1 MSKIMNKVT
10 KLSGLLFTM
19 PLLLIMSG
27 CKKEVSP
34 TTGWNYND
42 AKNGGFEV
50 RPFDE
55 QATGPGLVFIEG
67 GTFVMGRME
76 EDVMKDWNNS
86 QRRVSVASFYM
97 DECEIANVDYLEYLH
112 WIERVFIPQDLK
124 VVYDN
129 AVPDEHVWRERL
141 GYNEPD
147 VEYYFRH
154 PAYRHYPVVGVS
166 WLQAMNFAAWR
177 TDRVNEQILADR
189 GYVDIVQEPSAE
201 GYFNTDAYLTYE
213 TYEAEGDKRLKYIST
228 GEYRNVKMEDG
239 ILLPKYR
246 LPTEAEWEYAA
257 YGLIGNTLN
266 ERVLER
272 KVYPWNGQQL
282 RTDEKKY
289 YGDFMTNIKRGRG
302 DLMGVASALN
312 DAGFK
317 TKEVKSDWPND
328 YGLYQMA
335 GNVAEWV
342 MDVYRQSSHDDVSD
356 INPFR
361 GNYFETKM
369 LLEDGTVAERDSVG
383 QIPMVPVSD
392 FKNDRRRNY
401 RAADN
406 KNYLDGDWQ
415 SLKDMDK
422 WKDATIGTEATAQM
436 YPKNAAPYAYSLVS
450 DNARVYKGGSWRDIP
465 YWASPSSRRYLDEDE
480 STDYIGFRCAM
491 ARVGSQTKSSKK

>member
-1 MSKIMNKVT
+1 MNKAT
-10 KLSGLLFTM
+10 KLTGLFLTM
-19 PLLLIMSG
+19 ALMVMVSS
-27 CKKEVSP
+27 CKKDASP

-50 RPFDE
+50 APFEE
-55 QATGPGLVFIEG
+55 QETGPGLVFIEG
-67 GTFVMGRME
+67 GTFVMGAME
-76 EDVMKDWNNS
+76 EDVMKDWNNTP
-86 QRRVSVASFYM
+86 RRVSVASFYM
-97 DECEIANVDYLEYLH
+97 DECEISNLDYREYLY
-112 WIERVFIPQDLK
+112 WLERVFIPQDLK

-129 AVPDEHVWRERL
+129 AMPDENVWRERL

-147 VEYYFRH
+147 VDYYFRH
-154 PAYRHYPVVGVS
+154 PAYNKYPVVGVS
-166 WLQAMNFAAWR
+166 WMQATNYAAWR
-177 TDRVNEQILADR
+177 TDRVNEKILADR
-189 GYVDIVQEPSAE
+189 GYVEYSETPTAE
-201 GYFNTDAYLTYE
+201 GYFSTDAYLTYE
-213 TYEAEGDKRLKYIST
+213 TYEAEGEKRLRYISS

-257 YGLIGNTLN
+257 LGLVGNTLN

-282 RTDEKKY
+282 RTEDKKY
-289 YGDFMTNIKRGRG
+289 YGDIMTNVRRGRG
-302 DLMGVASALN
+302 DLMGVATALN

-317 TKEVKSDWPND
+317 TMDVRSGWPND

-342 MDVYRQSSHDDVSD
+342 MDVYRQGSHDDVSEF
-356 INPFR
+356 NPFR
-361 GNYFETKM
+361 GNYFETKK

-383 QIPMVPVSD
+383 RIPMVPVSD

-415 SLKDMDK
+415 SLYDMDS
-422 WKDATIGTEATAQM
+422 WKTATTNTEATDQM
-436 YPKNAAPYAYSLVS
+436 YRKLDDNYSYSLVS
-450 DNARVYKGGSWRDIP
+450 DRARVYKGGSWRDIP
-465 YWASPSSRRYLDEDE
+465 YWSAPGSRRYLDEDE
-480 STDYIGFRCAM
+480 AADYIGFRCAM
-491 ARVGSQTKSSKK
+491 ARVGTQTK

>member
-1 MSKIMNKVT
+1 MNKIARLT
-10 KLSGLLFTM
+10 GLFMAMALMTV
-19 PLLLIMSG
+19 MSS
-27 CKKEVSP
+27 CKKDASP
-34 TTGWNYND
+34 TTGWTYND

-50 RPFDE
+50 APFVE
-55 QATGPGLVFIEG
+55 QETGPGLVFIEG
-67 GTFVMGRME
+67 GTFVMGAME
-76 EDVMKDWNNS
+76 EDVMKDWNNNP
-86 QRRVSVASFYM
+86 RRVSVASFYM
-97 DECEIANVDYLEYLH
+97 DECEISNLDYREYLY
-112 WIERVFIPQDLK
+112 WLERVFIPQDLK

-129 AVPDEHVWRERL
+129 ALPDENVWRERL

-154 PAYRHYPVVGVS
+154 PAFNTYPVVGVN
-166 WLQAMNFAAWR
+166 WLQATNYAAWR
-177 TDRVNEQILADR
+177 TDRVNEKILADR
-189 GYVDIVQEPSAE
+189 GYVEYAETPTAE

-213 TYEAEGDKRLKYIST
+213 TYESEGEKRLRYISS

-257 YGLIGNTLN
+257 LGLIGNTLN

-282 RTDEKKY
+282 RTEDKRY
-289 YGDFMTNIKRGRG
+289 YGDIMTNIRRGRG
-302 DLMGVASALN
+302 DLMGVATALN

-317 TKEVKSDWPND
+317 TVDVRDGWPND

-342 MDVYRQSSHDDVSD
+342 MDVYRQGSHDDVSEF
-356 INPFR
+356 NPFR
-361 GNYFETKM
+361 GNYFETKK

-383 QIPMVPVSD
+383 KIPMVPVSD

-406 KNYLDGDWQ
+406 KNFLDGDWQ
-415 SLKDMDK
+415 SLQDMDS
-422 WKDATIGTEATAQM
+422 WKTATTNTEATDHM
-436 YPKNAAPYAYSLVS
+436 YRKLDDNYAYSLVS
-450 DNARVYKGGSWRDIP
+450 DHARVYKGGSWRDIP
-465 YWASPSSRRYLDEDE
+465 YWSAPGSRRFLDEDE
-480 STDYIGFRCAM
+480 AADYIGFRCAM
-491 ARVGSQTKSSKK
+491 ARVGTQTKK

>member
-1 MSKIMNKVT
+1 MNKIT
-10 KLSGLLFTM
+10 RFTN
-19 PLLLIMSG
+19 LLLIIGLMAMMSS
-27 CKKEVSP
+27 CKKETSP
-34 TTGWNYND
+34 TTGWKYND

-50 RPFDE
+50 APFEE

-67 GTFVMGRME
+67 GTFVMGAME
-76 EDVMKDWNNS
+76 EDVMKDWNNIP
-86 QRRVSVASFYM
+86 RRVSVASFYM
-97 DECEIANVDYLEYLH
+97 DECEVANVDYLEYLY
-112 WIERVFIPQDLK
+112 WLERVFVPQDLK

-129 AVPDEHVWRERL
+129 ALPDENVWRDRL
-141 GYNEPD
+141 SYNEPD

-154 PAYRHYPVVGVS
+154 PAYRHYPVVGVN
-166 WLQAMNFAAWR
+166 WLQATNYAAWR
-177 TDRVNEQILADR
+177 TDRVNEQILVDR
-189 GYVDIVQEPSAE
+189 GYIEFAETPTAE

-213 TYEAEGDKRLKYIST
+213 TYEAEGEKRLKYISS

-272 KVYPWNGQQL
+272 KIYPWNGQQI
-282 RTDEKKY
+282 RTEEKKY
-289 YGDFMTNIKRGRG
+289 YGDIMTNNRRGRG

-317 TKEVKSDWPND
+317 TKEVRSDWPND

-335 GNVAEWV
+335 GNVSEWV
-342 MDVYRQSSHDDVSD
+342 MDVYRQASHDDVTEY
-356 INPFR
+356 NPFR
-361 GNYFETKM
+361 GNYFETKK

-383 QIPMVPVSD
+383 RIPMVPVSD

-406 KNYLDGDWQ
+406 RNYADGDWQ
-415 SLKDMDK
+415 SLQNMDD
-422 WKDATIGTEATAQM
+422 WKNAVKSSDASDATDIM
-436 YPKNAAPYAYSLVS
+436 YRKELNAAYSYSLVG
-450 DNARVYKGGSWRDIP
+450 DHARVYKGGSWRDISYFSAP
-465 YWASPSSRRYLDEDE
+465 ASRRYLDEDE
-480 STDYIGFRCAM
+480 ATDYIGFRCAM
-491 ARVGSQTKSSKK
+491 ARVGSQTQGR

>member
-1 MSKIMNKVT
+1 MNKIT
-10 KLSGLLFTM
+10 KTTSLFTALV
-19 PLLLIMSG
+19 LLAMLSS
-27 CKKEVSP
+27 CKKEASP

-50 RPFDE
+50 APYEE

-67 GTFVMGRME
+67 GTFVMGAME
-76 EDVMKDWNNS
+76 EDVMKDWNNNP
-86 QRRVSVASFYM
+86 RRVSVASFYM
-97 DECEIANVDYLEYLH
+97 DECEISNLDYREYLY
-112 WIERVFIPQDLK
+112 WLERVFIPQDLK

-129 AVPDEHVWRERL
+129 AVPDENVWRDRL

-154 PAYRHYPVVGVS
+154 PAFNTYPVVGVN
-166 WLQAMNFAAWR
+166 WLQATNYAAWR
-177 TDRVNEQILADR
+177 TDRVNEKILADR
-189 GYVDIVQEPSAE
+189 GYVEYAETPTAE

-213 TYEAEGDKRLKYIST
+213 TYEAEGEKRLRYISS

-257 YGLIGNTLN
+257 LGLIGNTMN

-282 RTDEKKY
+282 RTEDKNY
-289 YGDFMTNIKRGRG
+289 YGDMMTNIRRGRG

-317 TKEVKSDWPND
+317 TKDVRSDWPND

-342 MDVYRQSSHDDVSD
+342 MDVYRQASHDDVAEV
-356 INPFR
+356 NPFR
-361 GNYFETKM
+361 GNYFETKK

-383 QIPMVPVSD
+383 KIPMVPVSD

-415 SLKDMDK
+415 SLHDMDS
-422 WKDATIGTEATAQM
+422 WKSATTNTEATDQM
-436 YPKNAAPYAYSLVS
+436 YRKLSDNYAFSLVS
-450 DNARVYKGGSWRDIP
+450 DHARVYKGGSWRDIP
-465 YWASPSSRRYLDEDE
+465 YWSSPGSRRYLDEDE
-480 STDYIGFRCAM
+480 AADYIGFRCAM
-491 ARVGSQTKSSKK
+491 ARVGTQTKN

>member
-1 MSKIMNKVT
+1 MNKVT
-10 KLSGLLFTM
+10 KLTGLFIFM
-19 PLLLIMSG
+19 ALLGTLAS
-27 CKKEVSP
+27 CKKESSP

-50 RPFDE
+50 APFEE

-67 GTFVMGRME
+67 GSFVMGAME
-76 EDVMKDWNNS
+76 EDVMKDWNNTPH
-86 QRRVSVASFYM
+86 RVSVASFYM
-97 DECEIANVDYLEYLH
+97 DECEISNLDYREYLY
-112 WIERVFIPQDLK
+112 WLERVFIPQDLK

-129 AVPDEHVWRERL
+129 AVPDENVWRERL

-147 VEYYFRH
+147 VDYYFRY
-154 PAYRHYPVVGVS
+154 PAYNNYPVVGVN
-166 WLQAMNFAAWR
+166 WLQATNYAAWR
-177 TDRVNEQILADR
+177 TDRVNEKILADR
-189 GYVDIVQEPSAE
+189 GYVEYSETPTAE

-213 TYEAEGDKRLKYIST
+213 TYEAEGEKRLRYISS

-257 YGLIGNTLN
+257 LALVGNTLN

-282 RTDEKKY
+282 RTEDKKY
-289 YGDFMTNIKRGRG
+289 YGDFMTNTRRGRG
-302 DLMGVASALN
+302 DLMGVASSLN

-317 TKEVKSDWPND
+317 TVGVKDGWPND

-342 MDVYRQSSHDDVSD
+342 MDVYRQTSHDEVSEF
-356 INPFR
+356 NPFR
-361 GNYFETKM
+361 GNYFETKK

-383 QIPMVPVSD
+383 RIPMVPVSD

-415 SLKDMDK
+415 SLKDMDS
-422 WKDATIGTEATAQM
+422 WIGAKDDFTSTDKM
-436 YPKNAAPYAYSLVS
+436 YRKDDAAYAYSLVS
-450 DNARVYKGGSWRDIP
+450 DRARVYKGGSWRDIP
-465 YWASPSSRRYLDEDE
+465 YWSAPGSRRYLDEDE
-480 STDYIGFRCAM
+480 SADYIGFRCAM
-491 ARVGSQTKSSKK
+491 ARLGTQSK